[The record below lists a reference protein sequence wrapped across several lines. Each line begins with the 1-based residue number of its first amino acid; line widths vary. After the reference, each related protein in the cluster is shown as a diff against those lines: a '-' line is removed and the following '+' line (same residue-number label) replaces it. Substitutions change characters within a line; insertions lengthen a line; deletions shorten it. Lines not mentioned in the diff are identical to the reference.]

1 MRRSIQSDLA
11 TIDRLQSTLT
21 LDERIITLRETV
33 DRSARLRFQEGVV
46 TASEYLDR
54 NTERLRAELD
64 RTRHQVELAQARAR
78 LLTMLGL
85 EVR

>member
-1 MRRSIQSDLA
+1 
-11 TIDRLQSTLT
+11 
-21 LDERIITLRETV
+21 
-33 DRSARLRFQEGVV
+33 V

-64 RTRHQVELAQARAR
+64 RARHQVELAQARAR

-85 EVR
+85 EVQ